1 VAYIKYSKT
10 LKNIMSDERYLLVLT
25 LNYVVALPGLTI
37 FQLQKQPSCKILTHI
52 KAKLRNDCDDKLVAI
67 F

>member
-1 VAYIKYSKT
+1 MAYIKYSKT

-37 FQLQKQPSCKILTHI
+37 FQLQSNIVMAMGQRFKQSTTSKP
-52 KAKLRNDCDDKLVAI
+52 A
-67 F
+67 